1 MRPVVILCLLACFST
16 WAGTKQRG
24 WQEAHV
30 AKIGYSVS
38 ETEQAEYTPSPGT
51 GVAASG
57 VETRRTRIWTYVFQ
71 TDHQVYTARLE
82 GKPLAGLHEG
92 DRIQIAVQ
100 RGVLRVLGSR
110 GKERTLE
117 LLK

>member
-1 MRPVVILCLLACFST
+1 MRPPVILCLLACFCAS
-16 WAGTKQRG
+16 AGTKQRE

-30 AKIGYSVS
+30 VKIGHSVN
-38 ETEQAEYTPSPGT
+38 ETEEAEYTPSPST

-57 VETRRTRIWTYVFQ
+57 VEKRRTSIWTYVFQ
-71 TDHQVYTARLE
+71 TEHQVYTAKLE

-92 DRIQIAVQ
+92 DQIQIAVQ